1 MNHYDR
7 LSKMY
12 LKAPIQNLYPG
23 IDLKVTE
30 NKAVITL
37 PAGKRYHHAGN
48 SLHGSV
54 YFRLLDDACYFAAM
68 SQVEDYFILTK
79 RFNIEFKMPH
89 VEGKVTAKGKLVK
102 EENGEFYCE
111 GELFN
116 EGGKIIAIGSGVFV
130 RNRKLPLERVMK
142 GINL

>member
-12 LKAPIQNLYPG
+12 HKASIQKLYPG

-30 NKAVITL
+30 NEAIITL
-37 PAGKRYHHAGN
+37 PTGQQFHHAGG
-48 SLHGSV
+48 SMHGSV

-68 SQVEDYFILTK
+68 SRVKDYFILTK
-79 RFNIEFKMPH
+79 SFNIEFIRPH
-89 VEGKVTAKGKLVK
+89 VEGKITAKGKLSK
-102 EENGEFYCE
+102 EENGEFYCV

-116 EGGKIIAIGSGVFV
+116 EAGKVIATGSGVFV
-130 RNRKLPLERVMK
+130 RNRKLSLEGVMK
-142 GINL
+142 EMHF